1 MFHGNFLIFVHKNM
15 NINELQKIKI
25 RPWEDFEL
33 RPFFLLFFMRKRLSS
48 GQKWFL
54 RSAKRGMRV
63 DKKKRIIPSIAM
75 SNNKKQY
82 LSTLAGW
89 PWLQTFTNWWFI
101 SAPKSGR
108 EPNPFIVQCGE
119 SAENASVC
127 LWIPTKSLSLHLNKK
142 GIECHHCGCNKSP
155 KTSCWKDSKNGGRT
169 NGDYDSN
176 PTFWQSKIRHFLP
189 L

>member
-1 MFHGNFLIFVHKNM
+1 
-15 NINELQKIKI
+15 
-25 RPWEDFEL
+25 
-33 RPFFLLFFMRKRLSS
+33 
-48 GQKWFL
+48 
-54 RSAKRGMRV
+54 
-63 DKKKRIIPSIAM
+63 M

-127 LWIPTKSLSLHLNKK
+127 LCIPTKSLSLHLNKK

-155 KTSCWKDSKNGGRT
+155 KTSCWKDSKKWGTT

-176 PTFWQSKIRHFLP
+176 PTFWMIPILAIHKTPFSALVVGLQMSP
-189 L
+189 LKPLYLGGGGGGRGSLNWTKGL